1 MAGLVCLALAL
12 STLLDNRVLAIECSI
27 SQVETRVGSTSAT
40 VSWSIGDCIS
50 SVDRYVVVVE
60 HLNWLACLLPTN
72 DSEESGKRN
81 LEIFQTR
88 LELTRL
94 YPYSTYSVE
103 IRALDP
109 YKTVLDTYKFDL
121 TTKSD
126 VPDTKPTVKLQG
138 GSLVYSQSVRFN
150 WNAPG
155 QDQCRHQNGRQDGY
169 WVELRGLDPWV
180 LEPFVLTN
188 QSVSGLFYHAGD
200 LLPYTS
206 YMLRVF
212 SQNVGGLVN
221 KNLYLELQERTGAQ
235 VPAPPVNVS
244 ASPVSDASV
253 YLSWK
258 PAYPRTGLIE
268 KYVVREG
275 VVEEDGK
282 HVWSKQIS
290 VNTVHH
296 EACSDKLHRSE
307 GFVCYVISQLLPATN
322 YIFQIQTI
330 NKGIETGSGWSE
342 SVFATTHHEQRSRP
356 SPPFN
361 GSQGSAVT
369 QQPATT
375 ASPNQDNSSW
385 TLVVVFLVV
394 GGVVV
399 LGTVSAVLIYKLKLD
414 KLKARLELEHSISLG
429 RLDSTYG
436 PYSPPS
442 TSTQATSY
450 AVSPN
455 SFIQDRRLPEPPPV
469 KPGDHVYAQPYTQQG
484 YLDMS
489 LGRFSGIFRTGDPE
503 YTVGE
508 GAGGGGEVGG
518 GEGDSGLNDM
528 DGYLRPTFKQKTCD
542 VEEKDPSVACVPAAS
557 YGEAGQLSS
566 RPDLLP
572 PPGSF
577 DRSSPSSLTSSSS
590 NHPLVISKSVDI

>member
-1 MAGLVCLALAL
+1 MTGFVCLLMVM
-12 STLLDNRVLAIECSI
+12 STLFDNSVQAIKCSI
-27 SQVETRVGSTSAT
+27 SQVEVQVGSSSA
-40 VSWSIGDCIS
+40 SINWSIGDCVS
-50 SVDRYVVVVE
+50 SVDRYTVVVE
-60 HLNWLACLLPTN
+60 HLSWLACLLPTN
-72 DSEESGKRN
+72 DSEDSGKRN

-94 YPYSTYSVE
+94 YPYSNYNVE
-103 IRALDP
+103 IQALDA
-109 YKTVLDTYKFDL
+109 YKAVLGTYKVDL

-138 GSLVYSQSVRFN
+138 GSLVYSQAVRFN
-150 WNAPG
+150 WNAPE

-180 LEPFVLTN
+180 LEPFILTN
-188 QSVSGLFYHAGD
+188 QSVTGSFYHAGD

-212 SQNVGGLVN
+212 SRNVGGLLN
-221 KNLYLELQERTGAQ
+221 KNVYLELQERTGAQ

-244 ASPVSDASV
+244 ASSVSDTSV

-258 PAYPRTGLIE
+258 PDYPRTGLIE

-275 VVEEDGK
+275 VVDEEGR

-296 EACSDKLHRSE
+296 NACANQQHRSE
-307 GFVCYVISQLLPATN
+307 GFVCYVISQLRPHTN

-330 NKGIETGSGWSE
+330 NKGVETGSGWSE
-342 SVFATTHHEQRSRP
+342 SVFATTHQGSLNNTTTATQQREPSAH
-356 SPPFN
+356 SPP
-361 GSQGSAVT
+361 
-369 QQPATT
+369 
-375 ASPNQDNSSW
+375 QDDSSS
-385 TLVVVFLVV
+385 TLMVVFLVV
-394 GGVVV
+394 GAVVV
-399 LGTVSAVLIYKLKLD
+399 LGTVSAVLVYKLKLD

-429 RLDSTYG
+429 RLDSTYC

-442 TSTQATSY
+442 TSTQASY

-455 SFIQDRRLPEPPPV
+455 SFIQDRRLPEPPPC

-484 YLDMS
+484 YFDMS
-489 LGRFSGIFRTGDPE
+489 LGRLSNIFRTGGPG
-503 YTVGE
+503 YT
-508 GAGGGGEVGG
+508 AGDEGGEDVG
-518 GEGDSGLNDM
+518 GEGGPGFNDV
-528 DGYLRPTFKQKTCD
+528 DGYLRPTFKHKTSD
-542 VEEKDPSVACVPAAS
+542 VEKNSPGVSSVPATS
-557 YGEAGQLSS
+557 YGEAGHLTS

-577 DRSSPSSLTSSSS
+577 DRSSPSSLASSSS
-590 NHPLVISKSVDI
+590 NQPLVISKSVDI